1 MNMMKNDKDNWKIAL
16 RSELIDVL
24 VGKSEE
30 KWQTVGKIGRHYQ
43 CSAPA
48 SLYKYYGDEK
58 NRFDLVR
65 TNKVWYSSPDKFND
79 VFDCEITIDE
89 KAMVEDALKLVSTDI
104 IVRPGSQMWKM
115 INDTMHCE
123 LHKFRDVFANL
134 RTTTGVSCFS
144 ELNDSLLMWAHY
156 ANNHRG
162 ICVEYDLLEINRQ
175 LGFTPVPIIYSDERV
190 CFQHFNIETIENDS
204 IKLLLESLTT
214 KSTDWSY
221 EREWRIIREKE
232 ACGDNWQEEKKG
244 ALLNMIQPSSIIL
257 GCASTID
264 FYNEAIKY
272 CKENKITLYKMKKDP
287 DQYQLNKAP
296 ILEFDKTEY

>member
-1 MNMMKNDKDNWKIAL
+1 MMKNDKDNWKIAL

>member
-1 MNMMKNDKDNWKIAL
+1 MMKNDKDNWKIAL

-24 VGKSEE
+24 VGESEE
-30 KWQTVGKIGRHYQ
+30 KRQAFEKIGRHYQ

-58 NRFDLVR
+58 NRFDLIR
-65 TNKVWYSSPDKFND
+65 TNKVWYSSPTKFND
-79 VFDCEITIDE
+79 EFDCEITIDE
-89 KAMVEDALKLVSTDI
+89 KAMVEDALKLVPTDI
-104 IVRPGSQMWKM
+104 HIRPGSQMWNM

-144 ELNDSLLMWAHY
+144 ESNDSLLMWAHY

-162 ICVEYDLLEINRQ
+162 ICVEYDLMEINRQ

-214 KSTDWSY
+214 KSIDWSY

-232 ACGDNWQEEKKG
+232 ACGNNWQEEKKG

-264 FYNEAIKY
+264 FYNDAIKY
-272 CKENKITLYKMKKDP
+272 CKENKITLYKMEKDP
-287 DQYQLNKAP
+287 NQYQLNKAL
-296 ILEFDKTEY
+296 ILEFGKTEY